1 MNASGWD
8 KVFECYQQQY
18 SKIFRFLYPAK
29 NSTGFPERNLSVNF
43 IKGYEKARCLTG
55 EEIISWYE
63 FQFGNRN
70 NFHVDA
76 VLWNTTLGE
85 LYLIES
91 KRFNNPSVKIP
102 EIHADIERIHALA
115 KELRSEYQTPMQRI
129 SLDSIS
135 KIYGVILADAWS
147 ESKAKTDII
156 KSYNEHCFANKYL
169 QLADSITPS
178 YDVRDFDITETL
190 QSYKLLSMFW
200 EIAM

>member
-1 MNASGWD
+1 MDALSWD

-43 IKGYEKARCLTG
+43 IKGYEKARCLTS

-76 VLWNTTLGE
+76 VLWNITLGE

-91 KRFNNPSVKIP
+91 KRFNNPSVKIH
-102 EIHADIERIHALA
+102 EIQVDIKRIHALV
-115 KELRSEYQTPMQRI
+115 KELQSEYHTPKQRI

-135 KIYGVILADAWS
+135 KVYGIILADAWS
-147 ESKAKTDII
+147 ESRTKIDII
-156 KSYNEHCFANKYL
+156 KSYNEHSFANKYL
-169 QLADSITPS
+169 QLEDSITPS
-178 YDVRDFDITETL
+178 YDVRNFNHTETL
-190 QSYKLLSMFW
+190 QAYKLLSMFW
-200 EIAM
+200 EITM